1 LSRPR
6 SKDPSVALSIAIP
19 QSLKTRLD
27 KLLDYKQSRSLWV
40 CGAIKAKLAHL
51 KEQKELEKKFDYTS
65 IPTSQ
70 LLGML
75 HARNIITTELLTSLM
90 MRVGEIEELQ

>member
-1 LSRPR
+1 MSRPR
-6 SKDPSVALSIAIP
+6 STDPSVALSIAIP

-40 CGAIKAKLAHL
+40 CGAIKAKLAHM

-65 IPTSQ
+65 ISSMQ
-70 LLGML
+70 LIGML
-75 HARNIITTELLTSLM
+75 HARNIIQDDAVTLLRT
-90 MRVGEIEELQ
+90 RVEEIEELQ